1 MIKISLS
8 DVIIEKFGDKLYQKS
23 KNFPNNKINI
33 IRLKEN
39 PIKINTII
47 LDNDREFHLVIN
59 QKKGEIFHDCPSFLI
74 HSEREKKICVH
85 FVKLLLLIK
94 KHLTLE
100 ILKDFESYSLT
111 SEDFGSKKK
120 SKNFLLLADNCF
132 ETNNCVEGLS
142 YLNKAIINQYECE
155 NIIENYLKKAIE
167 NNLYLEFF
175 EFLKSSFENELNDY
189 ILQFNLYIEKGFK
202 NFLNLIRDYSFFN
215 ILSIIKALDIIF
227 QYIELTFINK
237 FFTKFKK
244 LVESTNLNEKYFTIY
259 FIKKNL
265 DKLNEINPLFKELIT
280 PENLKSS
287 RYEFL
292 QYFLDEIENLA
303 VIDKLKLMKKQFE
316 VIDIPKEKFY
326 HKYKVYKEEI
336 KELEKKVYLK
346 KFSFLKLLMEKYNI
360 INSRGEFRKKRNTY
374 MVRHDENNLSNP
386 VYAYIIKSIGF
397 YGINESTIKSTDI
410 GINYF
415 IIKELFSDDLS
426 SHPDI
431 FYYKKQFWGELED
444 YEINALDGF
453 SLLSE
458 HINYNYDIDQHY
470 SNIND
475 IIIIEWDL
483 ANKPRQGSIVNA
495 YGSQISIPEQN
506 NPLFHDLKPF
516 DLCYCQKSPVKIE
529 GNIIKTVNVITKCS
543 FKDAINSISK
553 GMSFIE
559 GYYPLSLVRAVL
571 NKEINPFK
579 ANEIA
584 VNNPNK
590 TFVPNYKQFIK
601 SFREF
606 LFNFIRKER
615 NYIFEELK
623 NDPENKVN
631 QILTLLNLKN
641 ETAGLELS
649 YSKIIEKLLEQ
660 KINLDEFKSKLLNE
674 LHNNITKI
682 LVEKE
687 IGSTKIFDLKLL
699 RNTQFFKYSNE
710 ILKIRKDEFE
720 STEILQSRNKK
731 DVRYDF
737 SEIIKTYYGG
747 KFTNILYIED
757 KLNVKQ
763 ERFNKFVELA
773 TKLNLKIKIKELE
786 TH

>member
-773 TKLNLKIKIKELE
+773 TKLNLKIKIKDLE

>member
-8 DVIIEKFGDKLYQKS
+8 DVLIDKFGEKLYSKA

-33 IRLKEN
+33 IRLKED

-47 LDNDREFHLVIN
+47 LDNDREFHLVIDG
-59 QKKGEIFHDCPSFLI
+59 KRGEIFHDCPNFLI
-74 HSEREKKICVH
+74 HSEREKKICIH

-94 KHLTLE
+94 NHIALE

-132 ETNNCVEGLS
+132 EINNCVEGLS

-155 NIIENYLKKAIE
+155 NIIENYLNRAIE

-175 EFLKSSFENELNDY
+175 EFLKSGFENDLNDY
-189 ILQFNLYIEKGFK
+189 ILQFDHYIEKGFK
-202 NFLNLIRDYSFFN
+202 NFLNSIQDYSFFN
-215 ILSIIKALDIIF
+215 ILSVIEALDFISEYF
-227 QYIELTFINK
+227 EFTFINK
-237 FFTKFKK
+237 FFKKFKK
-244 LVESTNLNEKYFTIY
+244 LVSSPNLNEKYFSIY
-259 FIKKNL
+259 FIKRNL
-265 DKLNEINPLFKELIT
+265 EKFSEINPLFKELIT
-280 PENLKSS
+280 PESLKSS
-287 RYEFL
+287 KNEFL

-316 VIDIPKEKFY
+316 TINISKEKFY
-326 HKYKVYKEEI
+326 NEYKRYKEEI

-346 KFSFLKLLMEKYNI
+346 KFSFLKLLIEKYNI
-360 INSRGEFRKKRNTY
+360 ITSRGEFRKKRNTY
-374 MVRHDENNLSNP
+374 IVRHDDENLNNP
-386 VYAYIIKSIGF
+386 VYAYITKSIGF

-415 IIKELFSDDLS
+415 IIKKLFSDDLS

-431 FYYKKQFWGELED
+431 FYYKKQFWGDLEV
-444 YEINALDGF
+444 YEINPIDGF
-453 SLLSE
+453 SLLRE
-458 HINYNYDIDQHY
+458 NKDYNYVIDQHY

-475 IIIIEWDL
+475 VIIIEWDL

-495 YGSQISIPEQN
+495 YGSQISIPDQN

-543 FKDAINSISK
+543 FKDAINSVSK
-553 GMSFIE
+553 GMSFVE
-559 GYYPLSLVRAVL
+559 GYYPLSLVKAVL
-571 NKEINPFK
+571 NKEISPFK

-584 VNNPNK
+584 INNPNK
-590 TFVPNYKQFIK
+590 TFIPNYKQFIK
-601 SFREF
+601 NFREF
-606 LFNFIRKER
+606 LFNFIKKER

-623 NDPENKVN
+623 SDPKNKVN

-641 ETAGLELS
+641 ETVGLELS
-649 YSKIIEKLLEQ
+649 YSKILEKLLDQ
-660 KINLDEFKSKLLNE
+660 KVNLNEFKSKFLTE
-674 LHNNITKI
+674 LHNNIKEI
-682 LVEKE
+682 LNERK
-687 IGSTKIFDLKLL
+687 IGSTKIFDLKQL

-720 STEILQSRNKK
+720 STEILQSRNNK
-731 DVRYDF
+731 DVRYDL
-737 SEIIKTYYGG
+737 SEINKTYYGG
-747 KFTNILYIED
+747 KFSNILNIENM
-757 KLNVKQ
+757 LNVKQ
-763 ERFNKFVELA
+763 EKFNKFAEMASQL
-773 TKLNLKIKIKELE
+773 KLKIKDLKTL
-786 TH
+786 

>member
-8 DVIIEKFGDKLYQKS
+8 DVLIDKFGEKLYSKS

-33 IRLKEN
+33 IRLKED

-47 LDNDREFHLVIN
+47 LDNDREFHLVIDG
-59 QKKGEIFHDCPSFLI
+59 KRGEIFHDCPNFLI
-74 HSEREKKICVH
+74 HSEREKKICIH

-94 KHLTLE
+94 NHIALE

-155 NIIENYLKKAIE
+155 NIIENYLNRAIE

-175 EFLKSSFENELNDY
+175 EFLKSGFENDLNDY
-189 ILQFNLYIEKGFK
+189 ILQFDHYIEKGFK
-202 NFLNLIRDYSFFN
+202 NFLNSIQDYSFFN
-215 ILSIIKALDIIF
+215 ILSVIEALDFISEYF
-227 QYIELTFINK
+227 EFTFINK
-237 FFTKFKK
+237 FFKKFKK
-244 LVESTNLNEKYFTIY
+244 LVNSSNLNEKYFSIY
-259 FIKKNL
+259 FIKRNL
-265 DKLNEINPLFKELIT
+265 EKFSEINPLFKELIT
-280 PENLKSS
+280 PEYLESS
-287 RYEFL
+287 KNEFL

-316 VIDIPKEKFY
+316 TINIPKEKFY
-326 HKYKVYKEEI
+326 NEYKRYKEEI

-346 KFSFLKLLMEKYNI
+346 KFSFLKLLIEKYNI
-360 INSRGEFRKKRNTY
+360 ITSRGEFRKKRNTY
-374 MVRHDENNLSNP
+374 IVRHDDENLNNP
-386 VYAYIIKSIGF
+386 VYAYITKSIGF

-415 IIKELFSDDLS
+415 IIKKLFSDDLS

-431 FYYKKQFWGELED
+431 FYYKKQFWGDLEV
-444 YEINALDGF
+444 YEINPIDGF
-453 SLLSE
+453 SLLRE
-458 HINYNYDIDQHY
+458 NKDYNYVIDQHY

-475 IIIIEWDL
+475 VIIIEWDL

-495 YGSQISIPEQN
+495 YGSQISIPDQN

-543 FKDAINSISK
+543 FKDAINSVSK
-553 GMSFIE
+553 GMSFVE
-559 GYYPLSLVRAVL
+559 GYYPLSLVKAVL
-571 NKEINPFK
+571 NKEISPFK

-584 VNNPNK
+584 INNPNK
-590 TFVPNYKQFIK
+590 TFIPNYKQFIK
-601 SFREF
+601 NFREF
-606 LFNFIRKER
+606 LFNFVKKER

-623 NDPENKVN
+623 SDPKNKVN

-641 ETAGLELS
+641 ETVGLELS
-649 YSKIIEKLLEQ
+649 YSKILEKLLDQ
-660 KINLDEFKSKLLNE
+660 KVNLNEFKSKFLTE
-674 LHNNITKI
+674 LHNNIKEI
-682 LVEKE
+682 LNERK
-687 IGSTKIFDLKLL
+687 IGSTKIFDLKQL

-720 STEILQSRNKK
+720 STEILQSRNNK
-731 DVRYDF
+731 DIIYDL
-737 SEIIKTYYGG
+737 SEITKTYYGG
-747 KFTNILYIED
+747 KFSNILNIANM
-757 KLNVKQ
+757 LNVKQ
-763 ERFNKFVELA
+763 EKFNKFAEMASQL
-773 TKLNLKIKIKELE
+773 KLKIKDLE
-786 TH
+786 TL

>member
-8 DVIIEKFGDKLYQKS
+8 DVLIDKFGEKLYSKS

-33 IRLKEN
+33 IRLKED

-47 LDNDREFHLVIN
+47 LDNDREFHLVIDGN
-59 QKKGEIFHDCPSFLI
+59 KGEIFHDCPSFLI
-74 HSEREKKICVH
+74 HSEREKKICIH

-94 KHLTLE
+94 NHIALE

-132 ETNNCVEGLS
+132 EINNCVEGLS

-155 NIIENYLKKAIE
+155 NIIENYLNRAIE

-175 EFLKSSFENELNDY
+175 EFLKSGFENDLNDY
-189 ILQFNLYIEKGFK
+189 ILQFDHYIEKGFK
-202 NFLNLIRDYSFFN
+202 NFLNSIQDYSFFN
-215 ILSIIKALDIIF
+215 ILSVIEALDFISEYF
-227 QYIELTFINK
+227 EFTFINK
-237 FFTKFKK
+237 FFKKFKK
-244 LVESTNLNEKYFTIY
+244 LVRSSNLNEKYFSIY
-259 FIKKNL
+259 FIKRNL
-265 DKLNEINPLFKELIT
+265 ENFSEINPLFKELIT
-280 PENLKSS
+280 PESLKSS
-287 RYEFL
+287 KNEFL

-316 VIDIPKEKFY
+316 TINIPKEKFY
-326 HKYKVYKEEI
+326 NEYKRYKEEI

-346 KFSFLKLLMEKYNI
+346 KFSFLKLLIEKYNI
-360 INSRGEFRKKRNTY
+360 ITSRGEFRKKRNTY
-374 MVRHDENNLSNP
+374 IVRHDDENLNNP
-386 VYAYIIKSIGF
+386 VYAYITKSIGF

-415 IIKELFSDDLS
+415 IIKKLFSDDLS

-431 FYYKKQFWGELED
+431 FYYKKQFWGDLEV
-444 YEINALDGF
+444 YEINPIDGF
-453 SLLSE
+453 SLLRD
-458 HINYNYDIDQHY
+458 NKDYKYDIDQHY

-475 IIIIEWDL
+475 VIIIEWDL

-495 YGSQISIPEQN
+495 YGSQISIPDQN

-543 FKDAINSISK
+543 FKDAINSVSK
-553 GMSFIE
+553 GMSFVE
-559 GYYPLSLVRAVL
+559 GYYPLSLVKAVL
-571 NKEINPFK
+571 NKEISPFK

-584 VNNPNK
+584 INNPNK
-590 TFVPNYKQFIK
+590 TFIPNYKQFIK
-601 SFREF
+601 NFREF
-606 LFNFIRKER
+606 LFNFVKKER

-623 NDPENKVN
+623 SDPKNKVN

-641 ETAGLELS
+641 ETVGLELS
-649 YSKIIEKLLEQ
+649 YSKILEKLLDQ
-660 KINLDEFKSKLLNE
+660 KVNLNEFKSKFLTE
-674 LHNNITKI
+674 LHNNIKEI
-682 LVEKE
+682 LNERK
-687 IGSTKIFDLKLL
+687 IGSTKIFDLKQL

-710 ILKIRKDEFE
+710 ILKIRNDEFE
-720 STEILQSRNKK
+720 STEILRSRNNK
-731 DVRYDF
+731 DVIYDL
-737 SEIIKTYYGG
+737 SEINKTYYGG
-747 KFTNILYIED
+747 KFSNILDIENM
-757 KLNVKQ
+757 LNVKQ
-763 ERFNKFVELA
+763 EKFNKFAELA
-773 TKLNLKIKIKELE
+773 SKLKLKIKDLE
-786 TH
+786 TL

>member
-8 DVIIEKFGDKLYQKS
+8 DVLIDKFGEKLYSKS

-33 IRLKEN
+33 IRLKED

-47 LDNDREFHLVIN
+47 LDNDREFHLVIDGN
-59 QKKGEIFHDCPSFLI
+59 KGEIFHDCPSFLI
-74 HSEREKKICVH
+74 HSEREKKICIH

-94 KHLTLE
+94 NHIALE

-132 ETNNCVEGLS
+132 EINNCVEGLS

-155 NIIENYLKKAIE
+155 NIIENYLNRAIE

-175 EFLKSSFENELNDY
+175 EFLKSGFENDLNDY
-189 ILQFNLYIEKGFK
+189 ILQFDHYIEKGFK
-202 NFLNLIRDYSFFN
+202 NFLNSIQDYSFFN
-215 ILSIIKALDIIF
+215 ILSVIEALDFISEYF
-227 QYIELTFINK
+227 EFTFINK
-237 FFTKFKK
+237 FFKKFKK
-244 LVESTNLNEKYFTIY
+244 LVSSSNLNEKYFSIY
-259 FIKKNL
+259 FIKRNL
-265 DKLNEINPLFKELIT
+265 EKFSEINPLFKELIT
-280 PENLKSS
+280 PESLKSS
-287 RYEFL
+287 KNEFL

-316 VIDIPKEKFY
+316 TINISKEKFY
-326 HKYKVYKEEI
+326 NEYKRYKEEI

-346 KFSFLKLLMEKYNI
+346 KFSFLKLLIEKYNI
-360 INSRGEFRKKRNTY
+360 ITSRGEFRKKRNTY
-374 MVRHDENNLSNP
+374 IVRHDDENLNNP
-386 VYAYIIKSIGF
+386 VYAYITKSIGF

-415 IIKELFSDDLS
+415 IIKKLFSDDLS

-431 FYYKKQFWGELED
+431 FYYKKQFWGDLEV
-444 YEINALDGF
+444 YEINPIDGF
-453 SLLSE
+453 SLLRE
-458 HINYNYDIDQHY
+458 NKDYNYVIDQHY

-475 IIIIEWDL
+475 VIIIEWDL

-495 YGSQISIPEQN
+495 YGSQISIPDQN

-543 FKDAINSISK
+543 FKDAINSVSK
-553 GMSFIE
+553 GMSFVE
-559 GYYPLSLVRAVL
+559 GYYPLSLVKAVL
-571 NKEINPFK
+571 NKEISPFK

-584 VNNPNK
+584 INNPNK
-590 TFVPNYKQFIK
+590 TFIPNYKQFIK
-601 SFREF
+601 NFREF
-606 LFNFIRKER
+606 LFNFIKKER

-623 NDPENKVN
+623 SDPKNKVN

-641 ETAGLELS
+641 ETVGLELS
-649 YSKIIEKLLEQ
+649 YSKILEKLLDQ
-660 KINLDEFKSKLLNE
+660 KVNLNEFKSKFLTE
-674 LHNNITKI
+674 LHNNIKEI
-682 LVEKE
+682 LNERK
-687 IGSTKIFDLKLL
+687 IGSTKIFDLKQL

-720 STEILQSRNKK
+720 STEILQSRNNK
-731 DVRYDF
+731 DVRYDL
-737 SEIIKTYYGG
+737 SEINKTYYGG
-747 KFTNILYIED
+747 KFSNILNIENM
-757 KLNVKQ
+757 LNVKQ
-763 ERFNKFVELA
+763 EKFNKFAEMASQL
-773 TKLNLKIKIKELE
+773 KLKIKDLE
-786 TH
+786 TL

>member
-8 DVIIEKFGDKLYQKS
+8 DVLIDKFGEKLYSKS

-33 IRLKEN
+33 IRLKED

-47 LDNDREFHLVIN
+47 LDNDREFHLVIDGN
-59 QKKGEIFHDCPSFLI
+59 KGEIFHDCPSFLI
-74 HSEREKKICVH
+74 HSEREKKICIH

-94 KHLTLE
+94 NHIALE

-132 ETNNCVEGLS
+132 EINNCVEGLS

-155 NIIENYLKKAIE
+155 NIIENYLNRAIE

-175 EFLKSSFENELNDY
+175 EFLKSGFENDLNDY
-189 ILQFNLYIEKGFK
+189 ILQFDHYIEKGFK
-202 NFLNLIRDYSFFN
+202 NFLNSIQDYSFFN
-215 ILSIIKALDIIF
+215 ILSVIEALDFISEYF
-227 QYIELTFINK
+227 EFTFINK
-237 FFTKFKK
+237 FFKKFKK
-244 LVESTNLNEKYFTIY
+244 LVNSSNLNEKYFSIY
-259 FIKKNL
+259 FIKRNL
-265 DKLNEINPLFKELIT
+265 EKFSEINPLFKELIT
-280 PENLKSS
+280 PESLKSS
-287 RYEFL
+287 KNEFL

-316 VIDIPKEKFY
+316 TINISKEKFY
-326 HKYKVYKEEI
+326 NEYKRYKEEI

-346 KFSFLKLLMEKYNI
+346 KFSFLKLLIEKYNI
-360 INSRGEFRKKRNTY
+360 ITSRGEFRKKRNTY
-374 MVRHDENNLSNP
+374 IVRHDDENLNNP
-386 VYAYIIKSIGF
+386 VYAYITKSIGF

-415 IIKELFSDDLS
+415 IIKKLFSDDLS

-431 FYYKKQFWGELED
+431 FYYKKQFWGDLEV
-444 YEINALDGF
+444 YEINPIDGF
-453 SLLSE
+453 SLLRD
-458 HINYNYDIDQHY
+458 NKDYKYDIDQHY

-475 IIIIEWDL
+475 VIIIEWDL

-495 YGSQISIPEQN
+495 YGSQISIPDQN

-543 FKDAINSISK
+543 FKDAINSVSK
-553 GMSFIE
+553 GMSFVE
-559 GYYPLSLVRAVL
+559 GYYPLSLVKAVL
-571 NKEINPFK
+571 NKEISPFK

-584 VNNPNK
+584 INNPNK
-590 TFVPNYKQFIK
+590 TFIPNYKQFIK
-601 SFREF
+601 NFREF
-606 LFNFIRKER
+606 LFNFVKKER

-623 NDPENKVN
+623 SDPKNKVN
-631 QILTLLNLKN
+631 QILTLLNLNN
-641 ETAGLELS
+641 ETVGLELS
-649 YSKIIEKLLEQ
+649 YSKILEKLLDQ
-660 KINLDEFKSKLLNE
+660 KVNLNEFKLKFLTE
-674 LHNNITKI
+674 LHNNIKEI
-682 LVEKE
+682 LNERK
-687 IGSTKIFDLKLL
+687 IGSTKIFDLKQL

-710 ILKIRKDEFE
+710 ILKIRKEEFE
-720 STEILQSRNKK
+720 STEILRSRNNK

-747 KFTNILYIED
+747 KFSNILNIENM
-757 KLNVKQ
+757 LNVKQ
-763 ERFNKFVELA
+763 EKFTKFAEMASKL
-773 TKLNLKIKIKELE
+773 KLNIKDLE
-786 TH
+786 TL

>member
-720 STEILQSRNKK
+720 STKILQSRNKK

-747 KFTNILYIED
+747 KFSIILNIED
-757 KLNVKQ
+757 MLNIKQ
-763 ERFNKFVELA
+763 EKFTKFAELA
-773 TKLNLKIKIKELE
+773 SKLKLKLHIKDLKTL
-786 TH
+786 

>member
-8 DVIIEKFGDKLYQKS
+8 DVLIEKFGEKLYSKS

-39 PIKINTII
+39 PIKINSII
-47 LDNDREFHLVIN
+47 LDNDREFHLIIDG
-59 QKKGEIFHDCPSFLI
+59 KRGEIFHDCPNFLI
-74 HSEREKKICVH
+74 HSEREKKICIH

-94 KHLTLE
+94 NHLALE
-100 ILKDFESYSLT
+100 IAKDFENYSLT

-120 SKNFLLLADNCF
+120 SKNFLLLANNCF

-155 NIIENYLKKAIE
+155 NIIENYLNRAIE

-175 EFLKSSFENELNDY
+175 EFLKSGFENDLNDY
-189 ILQFNLYIEKGFK
+189 ILQFDYYIEKGFK
-202 NFLNLIRDYSFFN
+202 NFLNTIQHYSFFN
-215 ILSIIKALDIIF
+215 ILSVIEALDFISEYF
-227 QYIELTFINK
+227 NFTFIDN
-237 FFTKFKK
+237 FFNKFKK
-244 LVESTNLNEKYFTIY
+244 LINSSHLNEKYFSIY
-259 FIKKNL
+259 FVKRNMEKFSEL
-265 DKLNEINPLFKELIT
+265 NPLFKELIK
-280 PENLKSS
+280 PEYLESAKN
-287 RYEFL
+287 EFL

-316 VIDIPKEKFY
+316 TITIPKEKY
-326 HKYKVYKEEI
+326 YNEYKRYKEEI

-360 INSRGEFRKKRNTY
+360 ITSRGEFRKKRNTY
-374 MVRHDENNLSNP
+374 IVRHEDENLHNA
-386 VYAYIIKSIGF
+386 VYSYIIKSIGF

-415 IIKELFSDDLS
+415 IIKKLFSDDLS

-431 FYYKKQFWGELED
+431 FYYKKQFWGDLED
-444 YEINALDGF
+444 YEINPIDGF
-453 SLLSE
+453 SLLRE
-458 HINYNYDIDQHY
+458 NIDYNYDIDQHY

-475 IIIIEWDL
+475 VIIIEWDL

-495 YGSQISIPEQN
+495 YGSQISIPDQN

-543 FKDAINSISK
+543 FKDAINSVSK

-559 GYYPLSLVRAVL
+559 GYYPLSLVKAVL
-571 NKEINPFK
+571 NKEISPFK

-590 TFVPNYKQFIK
+590 TFIPNYKQFIK
-601 SFREF
+601 NFREF
-606 LFNFIRKER
+606 LFNFIKKER

-623 NDPENKVN
+623 SEPKNKIN
-631 QILTLLNLKN
+631 QILTLLNLQN
-641 ETAGLELS
+641 ETVGLELA
-649 YSKIIEKLLEQ
+649 YSEILEKLLDQ
-660 KINLDEFKSKLLNE
+660 KVNLKVFKSKFLTE
-674 LHNNITKI
+674 LHNNIKEI
-682 LVEKE
+682 LNERK
-687 IGSTKIFDLKLL
+687 IGSTKIFDLKQL

-720 STEILQSRNKK
+720 STKILRSRHNK

-737 SEIIKTYYGG
+737 SEIVKTYYGG
-747 KFTNILYIED
+747 KFSNIVNIENT
-757 KLNVKQ
+757 LNVKQ
-763 ERFNKFVELA
+763 EKFTKFAELA
-773 TKLNLKIKIKELE
+773 LQLKLKLNIKDLE
-786 TH
+786 IF

>member
-8 DVIIEKFGDKLYQKS
+8 DVLIDKFGEKLYSKS

-33 IRLKEN
+33 IRLKED

-47 LDNDREFHLVIN
+47 LDNDREFHLVIDGN
-59 QKKGEIFHDCPSFLI
+59 KGEIFHDCPSFLI
-74 HSEREKKICVH
+74 HSEREKKICIH

-94 KHLTLE
+94 NHIALE

-155 NIIENYLKKAIE
+155 NIIENYLNRAIE

-175 EFLKSSFENELNDY
+175 EFLKSGFENDLNDY
-189 ILQFNLYIEKGFK
+189 ILQFDHYIEKGFK
-202 NFLNLIRDYSFFN
+202 NFLNSIQDYSFFN
-215 ILSIIKALDIIF
+215 ILSVIEALDFISEYF
-227 QYIELTFINK
+227 EFTFINK
-237 FFTKFKK
+237 FFKKFKK
-244 LVESTNLNEKYFTIY
+244 LVSSSNLNEKYFSIY
-259 FIKKNL
+259 FIKRNL
-265 DKLNEINPLFKELIT
+265 EKFSEINPLFKELIT
-280 PENLKSS
+280 PESLKSS
-287 RYEFL
+287 KNEFL

-316 VIDIPKEKFY
+316 TINIPKEKFY
-326 HKYKVYKEEI
+326 NEYKRYKEEI

-346 KFSFLKLLMEKYNI
+346 KFSFLKLLIEKYNI
-360 INSRGEFRKKRNTY
+360 ITSRGEFRKKRNTY
-374 MVRHDENNLSNP
+374 IVRHDDENLNNP
-386 VYAYIIKSIGF
+386 VYAYITKSIGF

-415 IIKELFSDDLS
+415 IIKKLFSDDLS

-431 FYYKKQFWGELED
+431 FYYKKQFWGDLEV
-444 YEINALDGF
+444 YEINPIDGF
-453 SLLSE
+453 SLLRE
-458 HINYNYDIDQHY
+458 NKDYNYVIDQHY

-475 IIIIEWDL
+475 VIIIEWDL

-495 YGSQISIPEQN
+495 YGSQISIPDQN

-543 FKDAINSISK
+543 FKDAINSVSK
-553 GMSFIE
+553 GMSFVE
-559 GYYPLSLVRAVL
+559 GYYPLSLVKAVL
-571 NKEINPFK
+571 NKEISPFK

-584 VNNPNK
+584 INNPNK
-590 TFVPNYKQFIK
+590 TFIPNYKQFIK
-601 SFREF
+601 NFREF
-606 LFNFIRKER
+606 LFNFIKKER

-623 NDPENKVN
+623 SDPKNKVN

-641 ETAGLELS
+641 ETVGLELS
-649 YSKIIEKLLEQ
+649 YSKILEKLLDQ
-660 KINLDEFKSKLLNE
+660 KVNLNEFKSKFLTE
-674 LHNNITKI
+674 LHNNIKEI
-682 LVEKE
+682 LNERK
-687 IGSTKIFDLKLL
+687 IGSTKIFDLKQL

-720 STEILQSRNKK
+720 STEILQSRNNK
-731 DVRYDF
+731 DVRYDL
-737 SEIIKTYYGG
+737 SEINKTYYGG
-747 KFTNILYIED
+747 KFSNILNIENM
-757 KLNVKQ
+757 LNVKQ
-763 ERFNKFVELA
+763 EKFNKFAEMASQL
-773 TKLNLKIKIKELE
+773 KLKIKDLE
-786 TH
+786 TL

>member
-360 INSRGEFRKKRNTY
+360 ITSRGEFRKKRNTY

-773 TKLNLKIKIKELE
+773 TKLNLKIKTKELE

>member
-8 DVIIEKFGDKLYQKS
+8 DVLIDKFGEKLYSKA

-33 IRLKEN
+33 IRLKED

-47 LDNDREFHLVIN
+47 LDNDREFHLVIDG
-59 QKKGEIFHDCPSFLI
+59 KRGEIFHDCPNFLI
-74 HSEREKKICVH
+74 HSEREKKICIH

-94 KHLTLE
+94 NHIALE

-132 ETNNCVEGLS
+132 EINNCVEGLS

-155 NIIENYLKKAIE
+155 NIIENYLNRAIE

-175 EFLKSSFENELNDY
+175 EFLKSGFENDLNDY
-189 ILQFNLYIEKGFK
+189 ILQFDHYIEKGFK
-202 NFLNLIRDYSFFN
+202 NFLNSIQDYSFFN
-215 ILSIIKALDIIF
+215 ILSVIEALDFISEYF
-227 QYIELTFINK
+227 EFTFINK
-237 FFTKFKK
+237 FFKKFKK
-244 LVESTNLNEKYFTIY
+244 LVSSSNLNEKYFSIY
-259 FIKKNL
+259 FIKRNL
-265 DKLNEINPLFKELIT
+265 EKFSEINPLFKELIT
-280 PENLKSS
+280 PESLKSS
-287 RYEFL
+287 KNEFL
-292 QYFLDEIENLA
+292 QYFLDEIENLT

-316 VIDIPKEKFY
+316 TINISKEKFY
-326 HKYKVYKEEI
+326 NEYKRYKEEI

-346 KFSFLKLLMEKYNI
+346 KFSFLKLLIEKYNI
-360 INSRGEFRKKRNTY
+360 ITSRGEFRKKRNTY
-374 MVRHDENNLSNP
+374 IVRHDDENLNNP
-386 VYAYIIKSIGF
+386 VYAYITKSIGF

-415 IIKELFSDDLS
+415 IIKKLFSDDLS

-431 FYYKKQFWGELED
+431 FYYKKQFWGDFEV
-444 YEINALDGF
+444 YEINPIDGF
-453 SLLSE
+453 SLLRE
-458 HINYNYDIDQHY
+458 NKDYNYVIDQHY

-475 IIIIEWDL
+475 VIIIEWDL

-495 YGSQISIPEQN
+495 YGSQISIPDQN

-543 FKDAINSISK
+543 FKDAINSVSK

-559 GYYPLSLVRAVL
+559 GYYPLSLVKAVL
-571 NKEINPFK
+571 NKEISPFK

-584 VNNPNK
+584 INNPNK
-590 TFVPNYKQFIK
+590 TFIPNYKQFIK
-601 SFREF
+601 KFREF
-606 LFNFIRKER
+606 LFNFIKKER

-623 NDPENKVN
+623 SDPKNKVN

-641 ETAGLELS
+641 ETVGLELS
-649 YSKIIEKLLEQ
+649 YSKILEKLLDQ
-660 KINLDEFKSKLLNE
+660 KVNLNEFKSKFLTE
-674 LHNNITKI
+674 LHNNI
-682 LVEKE
+682 KE
-687 IGSTKIFDLKLL
+687 NLNERKIGSTKIFDLKQL

-720 STEILQSRNKK
+720 STEILQSRNNK
-731 DVRYDF
+731 DIRYDL
-737 SEIIKTYYGG
+737 SEINKTYYGG
-747 KFTNILYIED
+747 KFSNILNIENM
-757 KLNVKQ
+757 LNVKQ
-763 ERFNKFVELA
+763 EKFNKFAELA
-773 TKLNLKIKIKELE
+773 SQLKLKIKNLKTL
-786 TH
+786 